1 MRCLPTVFGVWYNQ
15 GNALLYPFFVKYV
28 LEEEGGLSLSFG
40 NQTRKIIPARFS
52 QICFNFSSS
61 QNPIHP
67 SNSKIIRRIHPQ
79 LTEVYF
85 GKLTHF
91 WKTKRKQTNTPTEKT
106 SPRNPQVESSKKYPF
121 NLKWNLPP
129 RIDSSWGFW
138 VFIFCWVDSS
148 CPFGPWPQNVSIN
161 DIPWRLL
168 PVSSALEQ
176 IPKSMCFGRFC
187 QQGKWTI
194 WHFYHDDLFIFIII
208 IHHHQKNQSIHDFS
222 IFGWLLH
229 WKQNGQLHQKH
240 RGLLPCW

>member
-40 NQTRKIIPARFS
+40 NHSPFQLQNHS
-52 QICFNFSSS
+52 QNASPTHGSLFREINIFLKNKTKTNKYTNKKVIATKSSS
-61 QNPIHP
+61 VI
-67 SNSKIIRRIHPQ
+67 
-79 LTEVYF
+79 F
-85 GKLTHF
+85 
-91 WKTKRKQTNTPTEKT
+91 
-106 SPRNPQVESSKKYPF
+106 KKYPF
-121 NLKWNLPP
+121 NLKWNFPH

-187 QQGKWTI
+187 QQGNELYVKGI
-194 WHFYHDDLFIFIII
+194 SRY
-208 IHHHQKNQSIHDFS
+208 S
-222 IFGWLLH
+222 
-229 WKQNGQLHQKH
+229 
-240 RGLLPCW
+240 